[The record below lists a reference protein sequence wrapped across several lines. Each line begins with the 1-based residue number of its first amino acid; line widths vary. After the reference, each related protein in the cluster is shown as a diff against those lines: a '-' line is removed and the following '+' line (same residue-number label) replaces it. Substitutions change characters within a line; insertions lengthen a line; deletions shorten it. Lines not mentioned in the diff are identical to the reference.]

1 MWNRLIIGILTLF
14 IFCNC
19 TELIACAHAE
29 TLIFGPEFFTR
40 EGEKTQR
47 VLKSFSVKNPDQQ
60 FILSVQNGEREEGS
74 IGKAII
80 VINGVTVASPDEFNR
95 NFKIL
100 TKPVK
105 LQQHN
110 EVAVEVVSR
119 PDTSILVTI
128 MSTEDRT
135 VTANIPPLG
144 GTIDLDGYSIVIF
157 PPGSFSRSQDVT
169 VSVTS
174 SSSQNIF
181 EATATGPHLPYE
193 IRINSGKKA
202 PEKDIAVMVNVPD
215 SFIASNYAMHVF
227 ARVYSNPEVPENR
240 DSFYLFSSA
249 IDETVKTVHT
259 ILPKYVFSNQYGKN
273 GTYEAIIT
281 IGLIH

>member
-1 MWNRLIIGILTLF
+1 MWNRVIISIATLF
-14 IFCNC
+14 VFYNF
-19 TELIACAHAE
+19 TELIACAHGE
-29 TLIFGPEFFTR
+29 TLIFGPEFFTS

-47 VLKSFSVKNPDQQ
+47 VSKSFSVKNPDQQ
-60 FILSVQNGEREEGS
+60 FILSVQNGERGEGS

-80 VINGVTVASPDEFNR
+80 AINGVTVVSPDEFNK

-110 EVAVEVVSR
+110 DVAVEVISK

-128 MSTEDRT
+128 MSTEDHAAK
-135 VTANIPPLG
+135 ANIPPLG
-144 GTIDLDGYSIVIF
+144 GTIDLDGYSTVIF
-157 PPGSFSRSQDVT
+157 PPSSFKSSQDVT

-193 IRINSGKKA
+193 IRINSGNKA

-227 ARVYSNPEVPENR
+227 ARVYINPELPENR

-249 IDETVKTVHT
+249 VDETVKTVHT